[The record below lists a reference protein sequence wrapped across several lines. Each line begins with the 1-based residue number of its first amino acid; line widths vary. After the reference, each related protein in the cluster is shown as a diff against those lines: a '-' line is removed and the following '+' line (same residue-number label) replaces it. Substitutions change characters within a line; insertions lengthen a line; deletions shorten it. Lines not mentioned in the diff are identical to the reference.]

1 LIENSLEIFAF
12 MKYCVLNQLP
22 MSDMLDG
29 WVRVLYGLSR
39 LFGYSSKE
47 IGEILSKSVE
57 NSAGSINKLG
67 ISLKIL

>member
-1 LIENSLEIFAF
+1 
-12 MKYCVLNQLP
+12 

-29 WVRVLYGLSR
+29 RVRVLYGLSR
-39 LFGYSSKE
+39 LLGYSSKE
-47 IGEILSKSVE
+47 IGEIHSKSME